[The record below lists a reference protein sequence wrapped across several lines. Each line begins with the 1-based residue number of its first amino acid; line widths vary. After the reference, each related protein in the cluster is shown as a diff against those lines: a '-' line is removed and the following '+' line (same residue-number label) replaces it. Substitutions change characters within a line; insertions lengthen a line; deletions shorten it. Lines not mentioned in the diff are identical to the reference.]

1 MLKKPHRFR
10 VLLLGAM
17 FCLLAGLVVA
27 RLYALQISSHD
38 RFVVRAS
45 NQQTKRVV
53 VQAERGD
60 ILDRNGRPLATSTG
74 TLSIYVDTKYFKPP
88 EADVDLRGL
97 ADQVSYYTGLSPEAI
112 IARFDRDR
120 VVALGRQLEP
130 QAAQRVGQLLDEYEI
145 TRRGFW
151 FHRESKRLY
160 PRHLAPHVIGFTGT
174 DGDGDNVGL
183 GGLELTYNEQ
193 MMGQRVETMAS
204 RSAIRQVLQPVHQAD
219 ILAARGHSLILT
231 LDAAIQETA
240 EKAIARAAEEFQADA
255 AGAVVM
261 DVTTG
266 EILALAS
273 WPTFDNSDQGASAA
287 DSRRNRVLTDP
298 IETGSVAK
306 LFTASILLDTGKV
319 SIDTLVDCEG
329 GRAVVDGRRLT
340 DSPGH
345 YLNVVPFY
353 EVVRHSS
360 NVGTVKAAQVLEN
373 NEWYGYLRDFGFGAP
388 TGIDLG
394 GEGSGLLY
402 PVSTW
407 TKFSRT
413 SLPMGY
419 EMALTPIQ
427 ICNAIAAIVNGGDL
441 MEPYVVKEIR
451 DSRGNV
457 VERFEPQVRRHV
469 LRPSTSAL
477 MCRIMEDVVANGTG
491 KRARIAGFR
500 VGGKTGT
507 TVKSQIHTHKEYI
520 ASFGGALPMQ
530 DPKLAIYVFVDNPH
544 GKHYASEV
552 AAPVF
557 QEIARSAALQLGLV
571 PTEFRDDSKFAA
583 APASALMIQP
593 VLFPEATTTEAGSMP
608 NLGGL
613 SMAEV
618 RAQLPLQLM
627 RIRFLGSG
635 RVADQS
641 PPAGQPID
649 SNSEVIVVF
658 SPDAARAL
666 TPADSVVAQSLRRNL

>member
-1 MLKKPHRFR
+1 MLVLPHKFR

-17 FCLLAGLVVA
+17 FCLLAGLVGA
-27 RLYALQISSHD
+27 RLYMLQVASHE
-38 RFVVRAS
+38 RFLERAS

-74 TLSIYVDTKYFKPP
+74 TLSIYVDTKYFKAPH
-88 EADVDLRGL
+88 ADVDLD
-97 ADQVSYYTGLSPEAI
+97 AVAEQVAYYCNLDPETI
-112 IARFDRDR
+112 SARFERNG
-120 VVALGRQLEP
+120 VVPLGRQLDP

-183 GGLELTYNEQ
+183 GGLELKYNDT
-193 MMGQRVETMAS
+193 MMGRRVETTAS
-204 RSAIRQVLQPVHQAD
+204 RSAISQVLQPVHQED

-240 EKAIARAAEEFQADA
+240 ENAVADAAAEFEADA
-255 AGAVVM
+255 AGAVVI
-261 DVTTG
+261 DVMTG
-266 EILALAS
+266 EVLALAS
-273 WPTFDNSDQGASAA
+273 WPTFDNSEQGNYPA
-287 DSRRNRVLTDP
+287 DYRRNRILTDP
-298 IETGSVAK
+298 LETGSVAK
-306 LFTASILLDTGKV
+306 LFTAAILLDTGKI

-345 YLNVVPFY
+345 YLDVVPFY
-353 EVVRHSS
+353 EVIRHSS

-373 NEWYGYLRDFGFGAP
+373 NEWYAYLRAFGFGES

-394 GEGSGLLY
+394 GEGVGLLY
-402 PVSTW
+402 PVSRW

-419 EMALTPIQ
+419 EMALTPVQ
-427 ICNAIAAIVNGGDL
+427 ICSAIGSLVNGGDL
-441 MEPYVVKEIR
+441 MQPYIVKEIR

-457 VERFEPQVRRHV
+457 VERFEPTVRRHV
-469 LRPSTSAL
+469 IRPSTSEL
-477 MCRIMEDVVANGTG
+477 MRRLMEDVVLNGTG
-491 KRARIAGFR
+491 KKAQVPGFR

-507 TVKSQIHTHKEYI
+507 TVKSHIHTHKEYI
-520 ASFGGALPMQ
+520 ASFGGALPIQ
-530 DPKLAIYVFVDNPH
+530 DPKIAVYVFVDNPH

-557 QEIARSAALQLGLV
+557 QKIARSATLQLGLV
-571 PTEFRDDSKFAA
+571 PTEFRAEDDIASSPDL
-583 APASALMIQP
+583 APFQP
-593 VLFPEATTTEAGSMP
+593 LLFPQATALEAGTMP
-608 NLGGL
+608 NLAGL

-618 RAQLPLQLM
+618 RSQLPAQLE
-627 RIRFLGSG
+627 RVRFIGSG
-635 RVADQS
+635 RAADQT
-641 PPAGQPID
+641 PPAGQSID
-649 SNSEVIVVF
+649 SNSDVIVVF
-658 SPDAARAL
+658 SPDAPRAL
-666 TPADSVVAQSLRRNL
+666 TPADALVAQSPRRNF